1 MSRGIKGDV
10 EKKVQRHTFF
20 IRYRTSTCQLES
32 YRTVKPAENKI
43 RDDLTVLRDRCFFYL
58 RKTSEY
64 PTSDIEE
71 NDLSFEFAS
80 AETIYS
86 IDRFDRALRCLD
98 LRERENEDIE
108 FLRDSLYEL
117 IDDSDKDF
125 LVRFRRYCDDYLSPG
140 RFQEMIELVKQNK
153 IDSDRNLSSVTDEET
168 DEMIAN
174 DVCEVVSIKDQVSL
188 LKRDQSTFMFYIAE
202 LDSSK
207 ANRQDWLSY
216 LVELDGS
223 INDIFEENRDL
234 WALFSNDIK
243 LLREMMLVPADEEE
257 RWWSLVPDI
266 TPKAIMEGMRM
277 RSNTV
282 ELLSR
287 TARMND
293 ENRLFENWGE
303 LIEET
308 VGGMITDHSEYVN
321 EINVIIT
328 RTPNAPQFAH
338 WGSSGIVPSGTS
350 EITFMSKL
358 SIMLREVIDD
368 LIELIEEYPDINE
381 DERKK
386 RLAVAYMIKGDP
398 ESAREA
404 LAEN

>member
-1 MSRGIKGDV
+1 
-10 EKKVQRHTFF
+10 
-20 IRYRTSTCQLES
+20 
-32 YRTVKPAENKI
+32 VKPAENKI

-58 RKTSEY
+58 RKVTEY

-71 NDLSFEFAS
+71 HDLSFELAS
-80 AETIYS
+80 AGTIYS
-86 IDRFDRALRCLD
+86 IDKYDRALRCLD
-98 LRERENEDIE
+98 LREREQKDIE
-108 FLRDSLYEL
+108 FLRDSLYKL

-125 LVRFRRYCDDYLSPG
+125 LVRFRRFCDDYLSPA
-140 RFQEMIELVKQNK
+140 RFQDMIELVKQK
-153 IDSDRNLSSVTDEET
+153 KFDSDSTLNAVTDEET
-168 DEMIAN
+168 NERISN
-174 DVCEVVSIKDQVSL
+174 DVCDIVSIKDQVSL

>member
-1 MSRGIKGDV
+1 M
-10 EKKVQRHTFF
+10 
-20 IRYRTSTCQLES
+20 
-32 YRTVKPAENKI
+32 KPAENKI

-86 IDRFDRALRCLD
+86 IDRYDRALRCLD

-108 FLRDSLYEL
+108 FLRDGLYEL

-153 IDSDRNLSSVTDEET
+153 IDSDRNFCSVTDEET
-168 DEMIAN
+168 DERIAN

-188 LKRDQSTFMFYIAE
+188 MKRDQSTFIVYIGK
-202 LDSSK
+202 LDSSQAK
-207 ANRQDWLSY
+207 REEWHSY
-216 LVELDGS
+216 LAKLNAS
-223 INDIFEENRDL
+223 ISDIFNENRDL
-234 WALFSNDIK
+234 WAIFSNDIK
-243 LLREMMLVPADEEE
+243 LLREMMFVPAEEEE
-257 RWWSLVPDI
+257 RWWSLVPEI
-266 TPKAIMEGMRM
+266 TPKTIMEGMRM

-282 ELLSR
+282 ELLSG

-308 VGGMITDHSEYVN
+308 VGGMITDHSEFADQ
-321 EINVIIT
+321 INVIIT
-328 RTPNAPQFAH
+328 RTQNAPQFAH
-338 WGSSGIVPSGTS
+338 WGSSGIVPPGTS
-350 EITFMSKL
+350 DITFMSKL
-358 SIMLREVIDD
+358 SFMLREVLDD
-368 LIELIEEYPDINE
+368 LIDLIEEYPEIND
-381 DERKK
+381 DEKKK
-386 RLAVAYMIKGDP
+386 RLAVAYMIKGDE
-398 ESAREA
+398 ESARKK
-404 LAEN
+404 LADDNGT